1 VHAATAEAEPAEQVP
16 AKPEVRVLELV
27 NSTEG
32 CWMVVEGDGRVELSD
47 AEWRKELAHLFRKE
61 APARHA

>member
-1 VHAATAEAEPAEQVP
+1 
-16 AKPEVRVLELV
+16 
-27 NSTEG
+27 
-32 CWMVVEGDGRVELSD
+32 MVVEGDGRVELSD